1 MFRPFVSRP
10 APQVVWRRHACFDFN
25 RAGPSPRR
33 MEAEWTGSP
42 HTEVPAD
49 FFSWG
54 GVQKSQL

>member
-25 RAGPSPRR
+25 RAGLSPGAWRLNGL
-33 MEAEWTGSP
+33 AP
-42 HTEVPAD
+42 D